1 MPQVKAK
8 VLVYPEQQYT
18 LSSSK
23 GSTHVE
29 VFSAQG
35 RDPVSRWQLSGP
47 VRREYSKQLKGY
59 TYVMEGDSSTTRMRL
74 PKSDKGTCESDR
86 T

>member
-1 MPQVKAK
+1 MH
-8 VLVYPEQQYT
+8 
-18 LSSSK
+18 SSSPK
-23 GSTHVE
+23 GSTHVD

-35 RDPVSRWQLSGP
+35 RDPASRWQLSGP

-74 PKSDKGTCESDR
+74 PKSDKGTCEFGMICAVRIAHLSQPL